1 MNRNGLRAPAAAA
14 ALAVVA
20 VTGGVLL
27 DGRTG
32 GVVVL
37 AVLGLAVALAL
48 LLADRVTLAAMR
60 ARPVGEVEYPQLYRE
75 VRELSQVA
83 RLPVPR
89 IWVSPALPPHS
100 FAVGRSRRSAAVCC
114 TEGLLRLLTPD
125 ELRGVLAHELAHI
138 RARDTAATSFCAGL
152 TAVITSLASPA
163 WLARGRR
170 AGWASAAPARGPAL
184 GTARL
189 GFLPPADLLA
199 GAARPGTRADA
210 EPAGAGVAVAA
221 APVPVVP
228 ALAAVEP
235 EPAGWAAAL
244 AMLVVGPLAA
254 LLLQLS
260 VSRRREY
267 RADALGA
274 TLSGDPLA
282 LARAL
287 RKIEAQTVA
296 MPLPLTGPLASA
308 SPLMFVNPFS
318 GEGATRLFSTHPP
331 TRERVFRLEG
341 LAGYPR

>member
-32 GVVVL
+32 GGVVL
-37 AVLGLAVALAL
+37 AGLGLGGALGPVLGGRGAVGP
-48 LLADRVTLAAMR
+48 
-60 ARPVGEVEYPQLYRE
+60 RPVGEGEYPQLYRE
-75 VRELSQVA
+75 VRELSQAA

-100 FAVGRSRRSAAVCC
+100 FAVGRSRRAAAVCC

-184 GTARL
+184 GTGRL
-189 GFLPPADLLA
+189 RFPA
-199 GAARPGTRADA
+199 
-210 EPAGAGVAVAA
+210 PAGLPGGG
-221 APVPVVP
+221 AP
-228 ALAAVEP
+228 A
-235 EPAGWAAAL
+235 
-244 AMLVVGPLAA
+244 
-254 LLLQLS
+254 
-260 VSRRREY
+260 
-267 RADALGA
+267 
-274 TLSGDPLA
+274 
-282 LARAL
+282 
-287 RKIEAQTVA
+287 
-296 MPLPLTGPLASA
+296 
-308 SPLMFVNPFS
+308 
-318 GEGATRLFSTHPP
+318 
-331 TRERVFRLEG
+331 
-341 LAGYPR
+341 